1 MKLKSRLLLLQCP
14 FYRILSKTEILNIPP
29 FSPYGARISKS
40 IFIACIIM
48 VGFRVAGHILYT
60 FGGGGNFYEEE
71 GNGLEYRQSN
81 INKHRKKT
89 EKYGYSGLRLAF
101 AVTRSTGEKTA

>member
-29 FSPYGARISKS
+29 FSPYGARFSKS

-48 VGFRVAGHILYT
+48 VGFRVAGHIYT
-60 FGGGGNFYEEE
+60 FFLGGGGNFYEEE

-81 INKHRKKT
+81 INKHRKT
-89 EKYGYSGLRLAF
+89 RLLGFEVGLRCNQIDW
-101 AVTRSTGEKTA
+101 